1 MNPLRYINWGRIKM
15 GGEMRT
21 RCVNSMTNWEA
32 GLIFDIFFLILFLVC
47 PVLRP
52 RRSKT
57 NYLASSP

>member
-1 MNPLRYINWGRIKM
+1 MRPLRYINWGRIKM

-52 RRSKT
+52 RRSK
-57 NYLASSP
+57 